1 MKKQQD
7 RFEINAIEETK
18 GSRIANQDD
27 YTSAYSGIPKSN
39 IEMRLRPLKDFEFE
53 YVKIWNPRSR
63 GIKL

>member
-1 MKKQQD
+1 MRKQKEH
-7 RFEINAIEETK
+7 FETNSSEESK

-27 YTSAYSGIPKSN
+27 YTSAYSGIPKSK

-53 YVKIWNPRSR
+53 YVKIWNPRSK